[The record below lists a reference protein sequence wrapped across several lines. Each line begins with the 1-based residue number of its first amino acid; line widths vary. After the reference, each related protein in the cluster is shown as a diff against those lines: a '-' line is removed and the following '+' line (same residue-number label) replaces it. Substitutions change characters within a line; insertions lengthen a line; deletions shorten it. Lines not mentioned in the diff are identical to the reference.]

1 MSSGR
6 RARLRGTAGEV
17 LRFGVVGV
25 AATAV
30 HYGTAFL
37 SLGLLAPLAANTV
50 GFLTAVLVSYAGHSR
65 WTFRRTD
72 RRSTVARFQKFLV
85 TATGGLALSQAVL
98 IVAEASGRVPQA
110 LSMLAAVL
118 VVPPTTFL
126 LAKLWVFRPTS

>member
-1 MSSGR
+1 
-6 RARLRGTAGEV
+6 L
-17 LRFGVVGV
+17 
-25 AATAV
+25 
-30 HYGTAFL
+30 Y
-37 SLGLLAPLAANTV
+37 
-50 GFLTAVLVSYAGHSR
+50 
-65 WTFRRTD
+65 
-72 RRSTVARFQKFLV
+72 RSTVARFQKFLV